1 MVLIGWD
8 LGFHNRDDGGRD
20 VKRIVCGAIALCLI
34 PFSPAIAQGPTIDE
48 VKAKIFDAKALK
60 QTFAGGLKYC
70 SDLNGSNFYFAQRDR
85 VLNLDDYHRSLESLA
100 KQQAFNAET
109 RRPWNDKDAADRWAV
124 AQQQAT
130 SDKKNCE
137 LVASLPELE
146 KQLDDMEKN
155 AAAPS
160 AADKKN

>member
-1 MVLIGWD
+1 M
-8 LGFHNRDDGGRD
+8 
-20 VKRIVCGAIALCLI
+20 KSIVCGAIAVCLN
-34 PFSPAIAQGPTIDE
+34 PFSPAFAQGPTLDE
-48 VKAKIFDAKALK
+48 VKAKILDAKTLK

-70 SDLNGSNFYFAQRDR
+70 SDLNGSNFYFAPRDR
-85 VLNLDDYHRSLESLA
+85 VLNLDDYHRSLENLA
-100 KQQAFNAET
+100 KQQVFNSET
-109 RRPWNDKDAADRWAV
+109 RRPWNDKDAADRWAA

-146 KQLDDMEKN
+146 KQLDDIEKN

-160 AADKKN
+160 IADKKN